1 MPSAE
6 IRMRA
11 GSRPRCCALADCGI
25 RGADARLGRRAFTA
39 GVLGRRTAEPATSRP
54 DIVPLGRDVEAAA
67 GGTGGGGP
75 GSGSGPSV
83 RTRRSLIRTTM
94 ATKSNVAPVHS
105 RSRRGGPPEPFA
117 GGGAV
122 GAGQS
127 APPPAVTASSCSAGQ
142 CDYCAGEPGRAWP
155 GLSQASPP
163 SWPTA
168 TRRWFPADGTAR
180 RPQRSALLP
189 QAQPGLPYRRRPRRH
204 RSLEHLLGH
213 RGTPAQGS

>member
-1 MPSAE
+1 MMPSAE

-11 GSRPRCCALADCGI
+11 GSRPRCCALVDCCI
-25 RGADARLGRRAFTA
+25 RGADARLGRRAFAA

-75 GSGSGPSV
+75 GRGSGASV
-83 RTRRSLIRTTM
+83 RTRRSLITRTI
-94 ATKSNVAPVHS
+94 ATKSNAAPVHS
-105 RSRRGGPPEPFA
+105 RSRRGGPPEAFA

-122 GAGQS
+122 GAGLS

-142 CDYCAGEPGRAWP
+142 CDRCGGEPGREWP
-155 GLSQASPP
+155 GRLSQASRP

-168 TRRWFPADGTAR
+168 TRRWFPAGRTGR
-180 RPQRSALLP
+180 RPVLLP
-189 QAQPGLPYRRRPRRH
+189 PARLAGQYRHRPRRCPL
-204 RSLEHLLGH
+204 LEHLLRR
-213 RGTPAQGS
+213 RGTPAPGS